1 MQETRYAGSI
11 PELEDPLEEGM
22 ELHSSILTW
31 RIPWT
36 EKPGRL
42 WSIGSQRVGYNWR
55 NLAHT
60 QDNVKPCISKCY
72 KIIYM
77 FIITFICYV
86 NPVVTF
92 KNSVLMYETIP
103 FNITWKRKKYLGK
116 IYLSKQKIRTLKTK
130 AVMKKIED
138 DTNRWKDIPCSWIGR
153 INIVNMSIL
162 PKAITDSMQSL
173 SNYQHHFSQN

>member
-1 MQETRYAGSI
+1 MAI
-11 PELEDPLEEGM
+11 
-22 ELHSSILTW
+22 HSSILAW

-36 EKPGRL
+36 GKPGKL
-42 WSIGSQRVGYNWR
+42 WPIGSQRVGYNWR

-60 QDNVKPCISKCY
+60 QDNVKLCISKCS
-72 KIIYM
+72 KITQM

-92 KNSVLMYETIP
+92 KNSVFMYETIP
-103 FNITWKRKKYLGK
+103 FMIKWKRKKYLGK
-116 IYLSKQKIRTLKTK
+116 ICLSKQKTCTLKTK
-130 AVMKKIED
+130 AVMKEIED
-138 DTNRWKDIPCSWIGR
+138 DTNRWKYIPCSWIGR
-153 INIVNMSIL
+153 INVVNMSIL